1 MSGSHEGECPTGVRP
16 LADPIWDDLFHA
28 CALAAYVR
36 VAVETG
42 REPDR
47 EQTRRLAYRLYE
59 AALTG
64 TEGEQ
69 AEARIPT
76 RSENA
81 PLKASRRS
89 AVGRSLDPSR
99 QVSRRPQPSEVES

>member
-1 MSGSHEGECPTGVRP
+1 MSGSHRGESASGARP

-42 REPDR
+42 RAPDR

-59 AALTG
+59 AELAG
-64 TEGEQ
+64 AAGGRAGE
-69 AEARIPT
+69 R
-76 RSENA
+76 A
-81 PLKASRRS
+81 PSGPEKTSR
-89 AVGRSLDPSR
+89 
-99 QVSRRPQPSEVES
+99 